1 MMCTKTIWVEG
12 NKHVVTKKKKKRGVK
27 VQSGSSTG
35 LN

>member
-12 NKHVVTKKKKKRGVK
+12 NKHVVTKKIRGVK